1 MERQQK
7 EQQKQRRKK
16 KKDKEDTDEDDNEEN
31 SENDEEHR
39 NIPATINNNNEHNND
54 DNDNNEDSN
63 DNEDEDNDDSPKR
76 SLPNRTHND
85 LDVPST
91 KRNEIPSING
101 IDGEVAKSQATQH
114 LVSPSLNSNRYEF
127 NNYDCNKYDMD
138 LPVAKL
144 DPFNIGAHVQK
155 CVNETLFPICKFFR
169 NNQDV
174 DLFMALVFDEIGMDG
189 FCASDHYKRMT
200 SWVCIRQFIRKRT
213 NDIRQL
219 CVDQWYIV
227 AKSK

>member
-1 MERQQK
+1 MNGEATKRTTK
-7 EQQKQRRKK
+7 ATTEKN
-16 KKDKEDTDEDDNEEN
+16 KEDTDEDDSEEN

-39 NIPATINNNNEHNND
+39 NIPATIINNNENNND
-54 DNDNNEDSN
+54 DENNNEDS
-63 DNEDEDNDDSPKR
+63 DDDEEDDDDSPRR
-76 SLPNRTHND
+76 SLPNCTHND
-85 LDVPST
+85 LNVPST

-101 IDGEVAKSQATQH
+101 IDGEVAKSQVTQH

-155 CVNETLFPICKFFR
+155 CVNETLFPICNFFQ

-174 DLFMALVFDEIGMDG
+174 DLFMALVFDKIGMNRNRPD
-189 FCASDHYKRMT
+189 DRYKQMT
-200 SWVCIRQFIRKRT
+200 SWGAIRKMIKK
-213 NDIRQL
+213 D
-219 CVDQWYIV
+219 
-227 AKSK
+227 K

>member
-1 MERQQK
+1 MTEK
-7 EQQKQRRKK
+7 EKN
-16 KKDKEDTDEDDNEEN
+16 KEDTDEDDNEED

-54 DNDNNEDSN
+54 DDDNNEDSN
-63 DNEDEDNDDSPKR
+63 DNEDDDDDSQR
-76 SLPNRTHND
+76 QSLPNCTHND

-174 DLFMALVFDEIGMDG
+174 DLFMALIFDKIGMDG
-189 FCASDHYKRMT
+189 FRPSDHYKRMT

-219 CVDQWYIV
+219 CVDRWYIA

>member
-1 MERQQK
+1 MSLVRVLVTVK
-7 EQQKQRRKK
+7 MVAC
-16 KKDKEDTDEDDNEEN
+16 DN
-31 SENDEEHR
+31 
-39 NIPATINNNNEHNND
+39 TI
-54 DNDNNEDSN
+54 
-63 DNEDEDNDDSPKR
+63 KR
-76 SLPNRTHND
+76 SWFL
-85 LDVPST
+85 
-91 KRNEIPSING
+91 NG
-101 IDGEVAKSQATQH
+101 IDGEVAKSQVTQH

-174 DLFMALVFDEIGMDG
+174 DLFMALIFDEIGMDG
-189 FCASDHYKRMT
+189 FRPSDHYKRMT

-219 CVDQWYIV
+219 CVDRWYIV